1 MITSCIIVNYN
12 DAATTEKLV
21 RKIEKYE
28 NLDYIVVVDNKSND
42 DSMIL
47 LKKLISSK
55 VVLLKS
61 EKNGGYGYGNN
72 LGVKYAYKTLKSDF
86 VLIANPDIEF
96 EKSCLQK
103 LIDSLKKNKS
113 AAIVAGPQM
122 NVDGRPW
129 KEVPVWKYVLNMSLF
144 FDEWLHIR
152 SYSKKILQYNQECRV
167 YAVPGSM
174 LLIDSSKFM
183 EVGGYDEEFF
193 LYYEE
198 HVLAEKMKKAG
209 YETIFRPDAGYIHN
223 HHISIR
229 KAFKKWS
236 PQRML
241 RCKNCLLFLK
251 KYKDVSGCTF
261 LWAKLFA
268 QYVKIEMFCYDFYR
282 WIKPFNK

>member
-1 MITSCIIVNYN
+1 MTTSCIIVNYN
-12 DAATTEKLV
+12 DAATTGKLIK
-21 RKIEKYE
+21 RIEKYE
-28 NLDYIVVVDNKSND
+28 TLDYVVVVDNKSND
-42 DSMIL
+42 DSIFL
-47 LKKLISSK
+47 LKKLVSPKVILLESK
-55 VVLLKS
+55 
-61 EKNGGYGYGNN
+61 KNGGYGYGNN
-72 LGVKYAYKTLKSDF
+72 LGIKYAYETLESDY
-86 VLIANPDIEF
+86 VLVANPDIEF
-96 EKSCLQK
+96 EESCLQK
-103 LIDSLKKNKS
+103 LIDSLKKNKN
-113 AAIVAGPQM
+113 AAIAAGLQT

-129 KEVPVWKYVLNMSLF
+129 KDVSAWKYILNMSLF

-152 SYSKKILQYNQECRV
+152 SYSPKIFQGSQECKV

-174 LLIDSSKFM
+174 LLIDTQKFM
-183 EVGGYDEEFF
+183 EVDGYDEEFF

-209 YETIFRPDAGYIHN
+209 YETIFRLDAGYIHN

-241 RCKNCLLFLK
+241 RCKSCLLFLK
-251 KYKDVSGCTF
+251 KYKDVSVCTF

-268 QYVKIEMFCYDFYR
+268 QYVKIEMICYDFYR